1 MKRSALRRLKPID
14 LGRFREWFD
23 RGPVY
28 YRDHR
33 RAEDRIRDELRDSR
47 AIIIKGRHWK
57 KALP

>member
-1 MKRSALRRLKPID
+1 LKRPTPID
-14 LGRFREWFD
+14 LGRVREWFD
-23 RGPVY
+23 RGPIY

-47 AIIIKGRHWK
+47 AIIIKGRRWK

>member
-1 MKRSALRRLKPID
+1 LRRPTTID
-14 LGRFREWFD
+14 LGRVREWFD

-28 YRDHR
+28 DKDHR